1 VIDDTAEKM
10 AVGRVVGYNKALNPF
25 KRQYKVRISV
35 NNRTVTALVDD
46 SQFKF
51 IRKKYWTGGRLA
63 VGYYGGKWHIG
74 IPQEVSGEKHM
85 IPEEKHMIPEE
96 KHMIPEEK
104 HMIPEEKH
112 MIPEEKH
119 MIPEEKRM
127 DDDNNTVDLLEK
139 ELIETNIKEL
149 IGPLDKSIDS
159 VSGVPSKVI
168 TLEDN
173 LLQDIDK
180 FSGYL
185 KWVEQYTRENADDIL
200 DRIQLSHL
208 NADSVQKLR
217 LSDIAA
223 VDNKKNH
230 RAPEDYIEVLDYII
244 AQNDEIIL
252 SQNEVIR
259 LLTKISSHSE
269 EDPYDE

>member
-1 VIDDTAEKM
+1 MIDDTAEKM

-74 IPQEVSGEKHM
+74 IPQEVS
-85 IPEEKHMIPEE
+85 
-96 KHMIPEEK
+96 
-104 HMIPEEKH
+104 EEKH

-127 DDDNNTVDLLEK
+127 DDDNNTVDLDDDNNTVDLLEK